1 MLESP
6 PPLAPMSSDPM
17 AEHRH
22 GQDAENNTALPDD
35 LLSASRVDRR
45 NHRPPQDLGSALDS
59 LNDSQS
65 SHTSGASKTRRDHRA
80 SIEWGTPQ
88 EDSSGVATS
97 LFLDEPMEEGLGV
110 GHVEHNEDEALSV
123 QGHQE
128 ASPPVTSGKKMRL
141 KRSSLIERSKAF
153 QEKLNNFMADYSSKG
168 DGSIRAGIGS
178 SNTLDDDPSNR
189 FPTRAN
195 DLRHVDQSVNLMDAE
210 SARYQYSDEDDDD
223 ANYFSYDDDDD
234 DDVYANYTQGF
245 TAPKGR
251 RSSLTNPMQV
261 KGRQA
266 KGRRASRRGSLSM
279 VVENGIDYLVKSTRT
294 ATSRTSFVEG
304 PEQSA
309 KTRDPVIELPSG
321 PTKKFQIQPDGTVET
336 LDYGRDSKKGAAS
349 FWSRYSPCIR
359 WTLVVLFFLA
369 AASWVVFAIQYH
381 APAVVTSNESSA
393 AVDKPKPPAANNV
406 ATKPPPTAIAA
417 AKFTIPP
424 MDVSTSN
431 VNNDNPTF
439 AKVYHHKQV
448 LEHVLEEAL
457 FTEGHDPELDLTSSS
472 AKKALEWMAG
482 YDTKSMELLDAFH
495 YEHNTEMAG
504 NLRIRDDIEDPTNH
518 TNKIVER
525 YVLAVFYF
533 KAHPS
538 VTPETYHL

>member
-22 GQDAENNTALPDD
+22 GRDVENNTALPED

-45 NHRPPQDLGSALDS
+45 NHRPPQDLGTALDS
-59 LNDSQS
+59 LNESQS
-65 SHTSGASKTRRDHRA
+65 SHTSGGSKTRKELRA
-80 SIEWGTPQ
+80 SITWGTPQ
-88 EDSSGVATS
+88 EDATSGATTS
-97 LFLDEPMEEGLGV
+97 LFLDEPVEEGLQV
-110 GHVEHNEDEALSV
+110 SHVQHNEDEALSV
-123 QGHQE
+123 QGRQE
-128 ASPPVTSGKKMRL
+128 PPVITTKTKRP

-153 QEKLNNFMADYSSKG
+153 QEKLNNFMADYSTKG
-168 DGSIRAGIGS
+168 DGVIS
-178 SNTLDDDPSNR
+178 TLDDDPSNR

-195 DLRHVDQSVNLMDAE
+195 DLRHVDQSINLMDTE
-210 SARYQYSDEDDDD
+210 SARYQYTDEDDDD
-223 ANYFSYDDDDD
+223 ANYYYDDDD

-251 RSSLTNPMQV
+251 RSSLTNPA

-279 VVENGIDYLVKSTRT
+279 VVENGIDYLVESTRT
-294 ATSRTSFVEG
+294 AAARTSDG
-304 PEQSA
+304 PETSVRM
-309 KTRDPVIELPSG
+309 KDPVIELPSG
-321 PTKKFQIQPDGTVET
+321 PTEKFQIQPDGTAET
-336 LDYGRDSKKGAAS
+336 LDYGRDLKKEPAS
-349 FWSRYSPCIR
+349 CWSRYSPCIR
-359 WTLVVLFFLA
+359 WTLVVLLFLTS
-369 AASWVVFAIQYH
+369 ASWVVFAIQYH
-381 APAVVTSNESSA
+381 APVVVRSNESSA
-393 AVDKPKPPAANNV
+393 AVDKPGSPTV
-406 ATKPPPTAIAA
+406 ASKPPPTVMAA

-424 MDVSTSN
+424 MDVSTLN
-431 VNNDNPTF
+431 ANTAEATA
-439 AKVYHHKQV
+439 AKVYHHTQV

-495 YEHNTEMAG
+495 YKDGTKTAG

-518 TNKIVER
+518 TNKIVDR

-533 KAHPS
+533 KAHPD